1 MGHGT
6 KTTGLWVYCPQGLC
20 FCPLD
25 KALSFSGV
33 AALGGSTVLPVMGIS
48 LYPDKLS
55 NHMKI
60 KGVRQGQS
68 NNLPFVLLLDDA
80 SSNWI
85 NSVYHQLN

>member
-6 KTTGLWVYCPQGLC
+6 ETTCLSVRCPQGLC
-20 FCPLD
+20 VYSLKNAF
-25 KALSFSGV
+25 SFSGV